1 MRLAACAFLMRWW
14 GLDGCITTDNLT
26 ITLTSSRF
34 FRRPDVPSTSS
45 RHPAASP
52 SINPSSHF
60 IIHHHQF
67 ITIRHTSFFKKS
79 AERKKMV
86 PRTYVCVRYKKS
98 SESTLID
105 TSVPFLFLQSLLSL
119 PFSLGRLF
127 SVLLSFSNVLSI
139 CFRTIRTEETFLILS
154 APGHV
159 HHLRSISFHNVNI
172 FM

>member
-1 MRLAACAFLMRWW
+1 MGSRRLYYDRQSYDNVNVIPSLFVFSAAPTSHQHPPA
-14 GLDGCITTDNLT
+14 
-26 ITLTSSRF
+26 TLLLLLRS
-34 FRRPDVPSTSS
+34 
-45 RHPAASP
+45 
-52 SINPSSHF
+52 
-60 IIHHHQF
+60 IHHPISSSIIINSSPF
-67 ITIRHTSFFKKS
+67 VILLFSKNPLK
-79 AERKKMV
+79 EKNMV

-139 CFRTIRTEETFLILS
+139 CFRTIRTEETFLTLS